1 MREKK
6 GFSPVLFL
14 LFILNY
20 IKKCVWLRWRMR
32 NTESGKKKPRNN
44 DDDDDSEDDF
54 YKNQNKKIHWNHPT
68 LTEINQKWWL
78 FILFFFRII
87 IGRYIVASLCVCV
100 CVCKFWLKI
109 LHFFSKKS
117 VTHIFFLDL
126 LFWWLFSHFT
136 IDNRSWNCFFFFTLI
151 QFILQIIRLLLLL
164 LLIYHRWNWWWK
176 CSSVI
181 IQYTCKQIE
190 Q

>member
-1 MREKK
+1 MIFILNIYKWEKKK

-78 FILFFFRII
+78 FILFFSNHHRQIYCCF
-87 IGRYIVASLCVCV
+87 LVCV
-100 CVCKFWLKI
+100 CVCMQI
-109 LHFFSKKS
+109 LIENFTFFFKKKCYSHFFFWIYYSGDYF
-117 VTHIFFLDL
+117 HISQLTIVAEIVSFFSL
-126 LFWWLFSHFT
+126 
-136 IDNRSWNCFFFFTLI
+136 
-151 QFILQIIRLLLLL
+151 
-164 LLIYHRWNWWWK
+164 
-176 CSSVI
+176 
-181 IQYTCKQIE
+181 
-190 Q
+190 